1 VKEFLFQTELWLPR
15 RRDEVF
21 PFFADAR
28 NLDTLTPPW
37 VHFKILTSTPIAMR
51 PGALID
57 YRLRVHGIPIRW
69 RTEIVEW
76 NPPLRFVDVQLRGP
90 YTLWHHTHT
99 FEAHEGG
106 TLCRDEVRYRPRG
119 GSLTNRLFVRRDV
132 ENIFAFRNRKLTEIF
147 RDERA
152 DQRKAE
158 VMEAR

>member
-1 VKEFLFQTELWLPR
+1 MKEFLFQTELWLPR

-57 YRLRVHGIPIRW
+57 YRLRVHGIPIGW

-76 NPPLRFVDVQLRGP
+76 NPPLRFADVQLRGP
-90 YTLWHHTHT
+90 YTLWH
-99 FEAHEGG
+99 FIPA
-106 TLCRDEVRYRPRG
+106 
-119 GSLTNRLFVRRDV
+119 
-132 ENIFAFRNRKLTEIF
+132 
-147 RDERA
+147 
-152 DQRKAE
+152 
-158 VMEAR
+158 

>member
-1 VKEFLFQTELWLPR
+1 MKEFLFQTELWLPR

-37 VHFKILTSTPIAMR
+37 LNFEILTPAPIAMR

>member
-1 VKEFLFQTELWLPR
+1 MKEFLFQTELWLPR